1 MKGNYPPGPR
11 KARSKRIGGKTRFT
25 HNSRPK
31 NQPAESDGDRMNTGG
46 NAIPTANGFPHNS
59 AGPMREKQNLGLK
72 NQNPHFPVDKR
83 QRGRPGIAPDERRQI
98 LGRAENFRYILSETS
113 RDPDKDKPES
123 LWDRVREQLLKARTE
138 AEITKVFEQER
149 YGQNFVPHL
158 SRQILKTIRD
168 PRFPKSPDA
177 QANFLADSIA
187 ALARVTPRRSRNIC
201 QQARSEQRSA

>member
-1 MKGNYPPGPR
+1 
-11 KARSKRIGGKTRFT
+11 
-25 HNSRPK
+25 
-31 NQPAESDGDRMNTGG
+31 MNTGG
-46 NAIPTANGFPHNS
+46 NAIPTVNRFPHNS
-59 AGPMREKQNLGLK
+59 PASMREIRKVSPK
-72 NQNPHFPVDKR
+72 NQNRQISLDKAR
-83 QRGRPGIAPDERRQI
+83 RGRPGISSDEHLET

-138 AEITKVFEQER
+138 AKITKVFEQER